1 MTIDQLTKYFLF
13 FLLLLFGS
21 TSLTN
26 AQSCDNRNSIF
37 DLFLSILTNE
47 RDDSFSDSEVAEP
60 AAVKTFNPSIRSEK
74 TEWKYGINIMGAP
87 QNIGYKPGG
96 AELGFYSKAFS
107 SKRFY
112 MGLSSAFYPLKRYA
126 IDSLFNEFDKIRTNQ
141 NIFSFHL
148 AMKYNVIKNEKFQLA
163 LGAHAGTMIFGA
175 RTFAQDNTCDCE
187 GKTTPNRTLKDYNA
201 ARPDFGVSINLQ
213 FALKNPY
220 NKVFLEVMRQ
230 SPGNS
235 TYLEK
240 DGVEVKPNNIHY
252 PLVENNWNMLVFK
265 VGFSQYF

>member
-1 MTIDQLTKYFLF
+1 MTIDQSTKYFLF
-13 FLLLLFGS
+13 CSVLLFVS
-21 TSLTN
+21 ISPSS
-26 AQSCDNRNSIF
+26 AQSCDNSDSFF
-37 DLFLSILTNE
+37 DLLFDILSN
-47 RDDSFSDSEVAEP
+47 DNNDNFANSEEYKP
-60 AAVKTFNPSIRSEK
+60 QMENPTTPIIRSDK
-74 TEWKYGINIMGAP
+74 TEWKYGISIMGAP
-87 QNIGYKPGG
+87 RNIGYRPGG
-96 AELGFYSKAFS
+96 LEVGFYSQAFS
-107 SKRFY
+107 SNRFY
-112 MGLSSAFYPLKRYA
+112 LGLSTAFYPLKRYA
-126 IDSLFNEFDKIRTNQ
+126 YDSLFNDFDKIRTNQ
-141 NIFSFHL
+141 NIFSFHF
-148 AMKYNVIKNEKFQLA
+148 AMKYNIIKNKKFQLA

-187 GKTTPNRTLKDYNA
+187 GERTPNQTLKDYTA
-201 ARPDFGVSINLQ
+201 ARPDYGVSINLQ

-220 NKVFLEVMRQ
+220 NKLFIEVMRQ

>member
-1 MTIDQLTKYFLF
+1 MFS
-13 FLLLLFGS
+13 LLLLFGS
-21 TSLTN
+21 ISLTT
-26 AQSCDNRNSIF
+26 AQSCDNRNSFF
-37 DLFLSILTNE
+37 DFLFEVILS
-47 RDDSFSDSEVAEP
+47 DDNDHFSDSKDYQPEK
-60 AAVKTFNPSIRSEK
+60 VKPHKPVPRSEK

-87 QNIGYKPGG
+87 QKIGYKPGG
-96 AELGFYSKAFS
+96 IEVSFYSQALS

-112 MGLSSAFYPLKRYA
+112 LGLSSAFYPLRRYTM
-126 IDSLFNEFDKIRTNQ
+126 DSLFNEFDKIRTNQ

-163 LGAHAGTMIFGA
+163 LGAHVGTMIFGA

-187 GKTTPNRTLKDYNA
+187 GKTTPNRTLKNYTA
-201 ARPDFGVSINLQ
+201 ARPDYGVSINLQ

>member
-1 MTIDQLTKYFLF
+1 MFSLI
-13 FLLLLFGS
+13 LLFGS
-21 TSLTN
+21 ISLAK
-26 AQSCDNRNSIF
+26 AQSCDNRSSFF
-37 DLFLSILTNE
+37 DFLFEVILNDDNE
-47 RDDSFSDSEVAEP
+47 NFSDSKDNKPEKVTP
-60 AAVKTFNPSIRSEK
+60 DKPVPRSEK

-96 AELGFYSKAFS
+96 IEVGFYSQAFS
-107 SKRFY
+107 SSRFY
-112 MGLSSAFYPLKRYA
+112 MGLSSAFYPLRRYTY
-126 IDSLFNEFDKIRTNQ
+126 DSLFNEFDKIHTNQ

-163 LGAHAGTMIFGA
+163 LGAHAGTMIFRA

-187 GKTTPNRTLKDYNA
+187 GERTPNRTLKNYTS
-201 ARPDFGVSINLQ
+201 ARPDYGVSINLQ

-230 SPGNS
+230 SPGHS

-240 DGVEVKPNNIHY
+240 DGIEVKPNNIHY